1 MLARAGVQRHVRV
14 CSCTCTHV
22 IVHVCRVTV
31 RVCMHMCV
39 LVDGDRAPTV
49 IGSDVEAAPGL
60 LASMSRPRSARSAR
74 TRGRA
79 CPVRV
84 PAAAPAR
91 FRAASAPGSFRADAV
106 SQLAPAAPGSLSRPR
121 GCVPHPPPRPRARAP
136 ALSGGGVQREAL
148 ANLQPT
154 VFFSSPYSLP
164 VSIQ

>member
-1 MLARAGVQRHVRV
+1 M
-14 CSCTCTHV
+14 
-22 IVHVCRVTV
+22 HVCRVTV

-60 LASMSRPRSARSAR
+60 LTSVPRPRSARSAR

-91 FRAASAPGSFRADAV
+91 FRAR
-106 SQLAPAAPGSLSRPR
+106 LCPR
-121 GCVPHPPPRPRARAP
+121 
-136 ALSGGGVQREAL
+136 
-148 ANLQPT
+148 
-154 VFFSSPYSLP
+154 VF
-164 VSIQ
+164 